1 MTREQFPTI
10 ALLIS
15 VALLAALVF
24 GGKPGPDGGEVI
36 PLLALLAISEL
47 GAILNLI
54 AAYIGV
60 TLLRTPPR
68 SARTALRLAANLLL
82 AAAFALQL
90 IRLWPL

>member
-10 ALLIS
+10 ALLVS

-24 GGKPGPDGGEVI
+24 GGEPGPNGGRAI

-82 AAAFALQL
+82 SVAFALQL
-90 IRLWPL
+90 VRFWPL